1 MSMTVR
7 STAISSAYAASSA
20 KSTAISLQS
29 IHYTGPDI
37 ALQTAEPADLK
48 LGWSRGLSLT
58 ARILAVNLFVLA
70 LLGAGLFFLDS
81 YRVRLIEEREMA
93 ARSQAAFLANS
104 LPMVSAEEK
113 GAYIVAFGQQ
123 HHSRIRLYNEDGSK
137 LMDSFDLAPA
147 TYAFRNPDKEP
158 WRKVAARGIDRIVD
172 FLVGG
177 PELEAFTEPAN
188 DHAGAWMEVSRA
200 QPGNAVSIARFAPD
214 LTHVISAGAR
224 SPANSYAV
232 LTTSNERDIRLFVRA
247 ERFNIGMFFLLAVGI
262 GMLLSIF
269 LARTIVRPLRH
280 LARAAVKVRLG
291 RAQEVTVPR
300 LPSRRD
306 EIGMLA
312 RALSDMSIAL
322 RQRIDATEAFAA
334 DVAHE
339 IKNPLA
345 SLRSALDGAERI
357 EDPALRK
364 QLMDVAKDDVQ
375 RMDRLISDISDA
387 SRVDSQLAKAKF
399 DPIDLGD
406 MIEQLLQAREDR
418 NADEGVTLAF
428 ARPRRTIA
436 TVMGEDARLER
447 MLTNLIDNAV
457 SFSPEG
463 AVVEI
468 SATLAEDEVIVRIS
482 DEGPG
487 VPEAEREAIFRRF
500 HSERPASEN
509 FGEHSGL
516 GLAIARTIVEGHHGR
531 ISVRDRVD
539 GKRGA
544 CFEIALPCVA
554 ASSQ

>member
-1 MSMTVR
+1 MELV
-7 STAISSAYAASSA
+7 
-20 KSTAISLQS
+20 
-29 IHYTGPDI
+29 I
-37 ALQTAEPADLK
+37 ALPKAEPADLQ

-81 YRVRLIEEREMA
+81 YRVRLIEEREYA
-93 ARSQAAFLANS
+93 ARIQAAFLVES
-104 LPMVSAEEK
+104 LPLIAPDK
-113 GAYIVAFGQQ
+113 QDAYIANFGKQNQ
-123 HHSRIRLYNEDGSK
+123 SRIRVYRKDGSK
-137 LMDSFDLAPA
+137 TLDSFANQKPSYVLRDPNQEPA
-147 TYAFRNPDKEP
+147 
-158 WRKVAARGIDRIVD
+158 RKVIARGMDRIFD
-172 FLVGG
+172 FIVGA
-177 PELEAFTEPAN
+177 PELQPFVEPAVDARN
-188 DHAGAWMEVSRA
+188 AWPEARDVADGQTIS
-200 QPGNAVSIARFAPD
+200 AVRFAPD
-214 LTHVISAGAR
+214 LTHVISAAAGAR
-224 SPANSYAV
+224 DGSYTV
-232 LTTSNERDIRLFVRA
+232 LSTSNERDIRLFVRA
-247 ERFNIGMFFLLAVGI
+247 ERFNVGMFFLFALGI
-262 GMLLSIF
+262 SALLSVF

-357 EDPALRK
+357 EDPLLRK
-364 QLMDVAKDDVQ
+364 QLMDVAKADVQ

-399 DPIDLGD
+399 EPIDMGD
-406 MIEQLLQAREDR
+406 MIEQLLQAREYRGGD
-418 NADEGVTLAF
+418 ADVTIAF

-436 TVMGEDARLER
+436 TVMGEDVRLER

-457 SFSPEG
+457 SFSPPG
-463 AVVEI
+463 SVVEI
-468 SATLAEDEVIVRIS
+468 SATLADEDVIIRVS

-487 VPEAEREAIFRRF
+487 VPPQEREAIFRRF

-509 FGEHSGL
+509 FGQHSGL

-539 GKRGA
+539 GKAGA
-544 CFEIALPCVA
+544 CFEIALPCAAVA
-554 ASSQ
+554 TQ

>member
-1 MSMTVR
+1 ME
-7 STAISSAYAASSA
+7 
-20 KSTAISLQS
+20 
-29 IHYTGPDI
+29 PDI
-37 ALQTAEPADLK
+37 ASPTAEPADLQ

-58 ARILAVNLFVLA
+58 SRILAVNLFVLA

-81 YRVRLIEEREMA
+81 YRVRLIDERGRA
-93 ARSQAAFLANS
+93 ARNQAEFLVRS
-104 LPMVSAEEK
+104 LPMVAADKK
-113 GAYIVAFGQQ
+113 GAYIAAFGRQNQ
-123 HHSRIRLYNEDGSK
+123 SRIRLYNEDGSK
-137 LMDSFDLAPA
+137 LFDSFTLGEPTYVFRDPA
-147 TYAFRNPDKEP
+147 REP
-158 WRKVAARGIDRIVD
+158 WRKVAARGIDKVFD
-172 FLVGG
+172 FLVRAPQLERFVEPTLDAASAW
-177 PELEAFTEPAN
+177 PEIKRAKRGKP
-188 DHAGAWMEVSRA
+188 VSM
-200 QPGNAVSIARFAPD
+200 ARFAPD
-214 LTHVISAGAR
+214 LTHVISAGAV
-224 SPANSYAV
+224 SPGGSYSV
-232 LTTSNERDIRLFVRA
+232 LTTANERDIRLFVRA
-247 ERFNIGMFFLLAVGI
+247 ERFNVGMFSLLALGI
-262 GMLLSIF
+262 GVLLSMF
-269 LARTIVRPLRH
+269 LARTIVKPLRH

-357 EDPALRK
+357 EDPALRE
-364 QLMDVAKDDVQ
+364 QLMDVAKADVQ

-399 DPIDLGD
+399 EEIDLGD
-406 MIEQLLQAREDR
+406 MIEQLLQVRENRGGDGNVR
-418 NADEGVTLAF
+418 IAF
-428 ARPRRTIA
+428 ARPRKRIA
-436 TVMGEDARLER
+436 TVMGEDVRLER

-457 SFSPEG
+457 SFSPQD

-468 SATLAEDEVIVRIS
+468 SATLADDEVIIRIS

-487 VPEAEREAIFRRF
+487 VPDQEREAIFRRF

-509 FGEHSGL
+509 FGKHSGL
-516 GLAIARTIVEGHHGR
+516 GLAIARTIVEGHQGR

-539 GKRGA
+539 GKPGA
-544 CFEIALPCVA
+544 CFEIALPCA
-554 ASSQ
+554 TSSSQ

>member
-1 MSMTVR
+1 M
-7 STAISSAYAASSA
+7 A
-20 KSTAISLQS
+20 
-29 IHYTGPDI
+29 PDI
-37 ALQTAEPADLK
+37 VSPTAEPTDLQ

-58 ARILAVNLFVLA
+58 TRILAVNLFVLA

-81 YRVRLIEEREMA
+81 YRLRLIEERQLA
-93 ARSQAAFLANS
+93 ARTQAEFLIQS
-104 LPMVSAEEK
+104 LPMVSP
-113 GAYIVAFGQQ
+113 GDQGRYIAAFGKQNE
-123 HHSRIRLYNEDGSK
+123 SRIRLYDRDGTK
-137 LMDSFDLAPA
+137 LLDSFELSRP
-147 TYAFRNPDKEP
+147 TYQFRDPNREP
-158 WRKVAARGIDRIVD
+158 WQKVAARGIDKVFD

-177 PELEAFTEPAN
+177 KKLSSFIEPSVDRASAWPELR
-188 DHAGAWMEVSRA
+188 RA
-200 QPGNAVSIARFAPD
+200 KPDNAVSAARFAPD
-214 LTHVISAGAR
+214 LTHVISAGAVD
-224 SPANSYAV
+224 PAEAHSV
-232 LTTSNERDIRLFVRA
+232 LTTANERDIRIFVRA
-247 ERFNIGMFFLLAVGI
+247 ERFKVGMFFVLALGI
-262 GMLLSIF
+262 GVLLSIF

-291 RAQEVTVPR
+291 RAQEVNVPR

-357 EDPALRK
+357 EDPSLRK
-364 QLMDVAKDDVQ
+364 QLMDVAKADVQ

-399 DPIDLGD
+399 EPIDLGD

-418 NADEGVTLAF
+418 RCDGDVSIAF
-428 ARPRRTIA
+428 ARPRRNIA
-436 TVMGEDARLER
+436 TVMGEDVRLER

-457 SFSPEG
+457 SFSPPG

-468 SATLAEDEVIVRIS
+468 SATLADDEVIIRIN

-487 VPEAEREAIFRRF
+487 VPEQEREAIFRRF
-500 HSERPASEN
+500 HSERPISEN
-509 FGEHSGL
+509 FGKHSGL

-531 ISVRDRVD
+531 ISVCDRID

-544 CFEIALPCVA
+544 CFEIALPCAA
-554 ASSQ
+554 ASTQ

>member
-1 MSMTVR
+1 M
-7 STAISSAYAASSA
+7 
-20 KSTAISLQS
+20 
-29 IHYTGPDI
+29 GPDI
-37 ALQTAEPADLK
+37 VSPTVEPAELQ

-81 YRVRLIEEREMA
+81 YRVRLIEERELA
-93 ARSQAAFLANS
+93 ARTQAEFLARS
-104 LPMVSAEEK
+104 LPMVSADEK
-113 GAYIVAFGQQ
+113 GPYIAAFGKQN
-123 HHSRIRLYNEDGSK
+123 HSRIRLYDENGLK
-137 LMDSFDLAPA
+137 LYDSFELGKP
-147 TYAFRNPDKEP
+147 TYIFRDPTKEP
-158 WRKVAARGIDRIVD
+158 WRKIAARGIDKIFD
-172 FLVGG
+172 FLVGA
-177 PELEAFTEPAN
+177 PELEPFVEPKPDEAK
-188 DHAGAWMEVSRA
+188 AWEELERATPAKPVSL
-200 QPGNAVSIARFAPD
+200 ARFAPD
-214 LTHVISAGAR
+214 LTHVISAGAV
-224 SPANSYAV
+224 SPAGSYSV
-232 LTTSNERDIRLFVRA
+232 LTTANERDIRLFVRA
-247 ERFNIGMFFLLAVGI
+247 ERFNVGMFFLVALGI
-262 GMLLSIF
+262 GILLSIF

-364 QLMDVAKDDVQ
+364 QLMDVAKADVL

-399 DPIDLGD
+399 EPIDLGD

-418 NADEGVTLAF
+418 AGDGDVTIAF

-436 TVMGEDARLER
+436 TVMGEDVRLER

-457 SFSPEG
+457 SFSPPG

-468 SATLAEDEVIVRIS
+468 AATLAEDEVIIRVS

-487 VPEAEREAIFRRF
+487 VPEQEREAIFRRF

-509 FGEHSGL
+509 FGKHSGL

-531 ISVRDRVD
+531 IAVRDRVD

-544 CFEIALPCVA
+544 CFEIALPCAA